1 MEVWFGIDL
10 GVMDCTACIEH
21 EGFTAHV
28 LMDLHDVFE
37 KFLAVAILLVSG
49 GGAHVPYSD
58 SVLKNHGGD
67 EGDHFVLFE

>member
-1 MEVWFGIDL
+1 
-10 GVMDCTACIEH
+10 
-21 EGFTAHV
+21 
-28 LMDLHDVFE
+28 
-37 KFLAVAILLVSG
+37 LVSG